1 MPARYAR
8 PHSRATVLAYR
19 AYARAV
25 RTFLTIILVIVL
37 VGAGLR
43 WAGVKI
49 PLVDYKIGDLGGW
62 VGGPQIQNQAPG
74 YGVPLH

>member
-1 MPARYAR
+1 M
-8 PHSRATVLAYR
+8 
-19 AYARAV
+19 

-62 VGGPQIQNQAPG
+62 VGRPQIQIQAPG